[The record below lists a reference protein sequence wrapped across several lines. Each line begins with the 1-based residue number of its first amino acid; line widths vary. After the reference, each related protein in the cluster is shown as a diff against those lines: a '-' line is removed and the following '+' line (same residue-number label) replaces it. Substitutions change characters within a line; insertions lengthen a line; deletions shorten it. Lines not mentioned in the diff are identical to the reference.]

1 MCHLKLPH
9 TIENTL
15 LGCIPFVFIRDPEQ
29 HEVSNKYSVNIIYD
43 VMAMIITDGENHNYS
58 HWQNGYNYTKT
69 KVTFFFNTLRSP
81 FI

>member
-1 MCHLKLPH
+1 MAQLRH
-9 TIENTL
+9 INTL
-15 LGCIPFVFIRDPEQ
+15 NFFAKKV
-29 HEVSNKYSVNIIYD
+29 NKYSVNIIYD